1 MFAVFTAPSWR
12 RRRSLGEQG
21 GDGGD
26 DGSGG
31 GEEGRAEM
39 GSRQNQEDQLQVAE
53 RQRLQEE
60 EEKKVWNRMEKR
72 IFMMK

>member
-12 RRRSLGEQG
+12 RRRSLVEQG
-21 GDGGD
+21 GDGGY

-31 GEEGRAEM
+31 AEEGRAEM
-39 GSRQNQEDQLQVAE
+39 GSRQNQEDQRQVVE
-53 RQRLQEE
+53 RQRQEE
-60 EEKKVWNRMEKR
+60 EEKKVWNRMEER

>member
-12 RRRSLGEQG
+12 RRRSLVEQG

-39 GSRQNQEDQLQVAE
+39 VRRQNQEPSSKWRKALRAMRGLLLE
-53 RQRLQEE
+53 
-60 EEKKVWNRMEKR
+60 
-72 IFMMK
+72 

>member
-12 RRRSLGEQG
+12 RRRSLVEQG
-21 GDGGD
+21 GDGGY

-39 GSRQNQEDQLQVAE
+39 GSRQNQEDQRQGV
-53 RQRLQEE
+53 QRLREG
-60 EEKKVWNRMEKR
+60 EKKVWNRMEKR